1 MKLQRVTICLLL
13 ILGTLIQSSTHAQQ
27 DLWAEG
33 ELNCAQEYRE
43 FDPLTQK
50 QTYYVGVHATSGLEL
65 AHKQFNLTFESYL
78 NEAVGKRWN
87 PPIEFKMV
95 VTETPLRDWID
106 LKQEI
111 DFMYT
116 DSGVY
121 SCIGLEIGA
130 QPLATTIARLKARGR
145 EYEVDVLSGAM
156 ITLADTKDIDSVEDL
171 KGKIIGAHSFSD
183 FASAQSQFYEMQ
195 KNGMDYITDPKQ
207 VVFTGNDEETI
218 RGVLDGRWDVGFV
231 RTGQVEKTLDPSTN
245 KIVDVSLLNVLE
257 QKNNIMTN
265 GEVFPFLH
273 STPVFPE
280 WPLAAKESVDALVAE
295 EVANAMIAMKYHG
308 SIGEKIQECID
319 EARTDQ
325 QAALCRSTP
334 LVNFDTHTRCDTTQE
349 MAALAYEAEIAGFH
363 SGFRSPRSYF
373 NVRTMQQEAGF
384 VVEDEYN
391 EKLHCARNAEFY
403 GGIVCPAGHYKV
415 SKAVFETQCEQAG
428 APCPEGHSCYCS
440 PCIQAYEVNV
450 YPYSGEQASEKTGT
464 DLGCGKMSLCGIVEK
479 DKELTYHVYDNLER
493 EDSIVTA
500 VAYLG
505 AITRELPVT
514 RIGPFLY
521 KFQLSKSEPGLAIL
535 EVLIDGVHIPE
546 SPVQVQITSSACEVI
561 YPGEYRIPNAQGD
574 CICPPGTLLIAGR
587 CVSDNAHAVGIYPWT
602 IDGED
607 VAVNMTI
614 QSGCNK
620 MDICAEVPQ
629 TKEIRFRAHD
639 NQLRHNASLEALI
652 HIGQDEWYLP
662 VSKIDSFVYEF
673 GFIHNEKGVAILE
686 IFVDGIQIPDSP
698 VRVDVEYR
706 DCDLDYPGQRM
717 APSEM
722 GVCECSEST
731 MLIGSE
737 CVPISTFAAIAA
749 TIGVL
754 IACQIAYCFL
764 AYRRRK
770 NDEIWQVDPEE
781 LELSHPVEVIGQGA
795 FGVVLAAEYRGTK
808 VAIKRVIPLE
818 DNAQIK
824 RLNSRPSVSG
834 GAVVSVAASNEN
846 SQDNGSDPELGQ
858 ENGGTGSVDGGT
870 GSVTNS
876 KDTQSDSNLSVLFGG
891 FPMAQKKTRMQRWFP
906 GLVHTNATRTNLS
919 LLGTASGG
927 TTSRSIKTKL
937 LPWCDETAKRHK
949 EFRTEMRLLSR
960 LRHPCITTVMGA
972 VMTGSDP
979 MMVMEFMENGSL
991 YDLLRNETLYTGGEI
1006 ITQIVRDIAQGLR
1019 FLHASK
1025 PPILHRDLK
1034 AKNILIDSRFRAKVA
1049 DFGLATNKP
1058 GLHGTPFWMAP
1069 EYLTGKKEYNSS
1081 CDIYSF
1087 GMIIYEIY
1095 SRKIPY
1101 EGQHPR
1107 KVLRKVCD
1115 PRINYRPTVPDT
1127 CPKRMAEIMT
1137 KCWSRNDGFRP
1148 QAKDLDMLFSDMNA
1162 NDAEPLIDK
1171 QNTRLRTQVA
1181 SGDMLYQVFPK
1192 KVADQLKAGQKVE
1205 PETHDNVTVFFS
1217 DIVRFTDIS
1226 RALSPVKVC
1235 NMLDRLY
1242 VAFDALANKHGV
1254 FKVETIGDAWV
1265 GVTNLEHD
1273 ENATHVKQIAEFAVE
1288 AVAAASNVLI
1298 DEDDP
1303 SSGYLHIRVGFH
1315 SGPVVSNVIGSLN
1328 PRYALFG
1335 DTMNTAARM
1344 EGLSTSDRIQ
1354 CSNASARLLKEQA
1367 PDFPLRRRGKVA
1379 VKGKGQMT
1387 TYWVGTSSSRDFKRS
1402 GSMNKGFDEKP
1413 MVEFEADDDEE
1424 ERGKFRRFRKRK
1436 PKRLN
1441 MAGAIEED
1449 PSNSAPMSFPK
1460 SIMKGKD
1467 KDRDLNILY
1476 SEMNSSMSQ

>member
-207 VVFTGNDEETI
+207 VVFTGNDEETV

-334 LVNFDTHTRCDTTQE
+334 LVNLDTHTRCDTTQE

-373 NVRTMQQEAGF
+373 YIRTMQQEAGF
-384 VVEDEYN
+384 VIQN
-391 EKLHCARNAEFY
+391 EKNAKWHCERNGELFD
-403 GGIVCPAGHYKV
+403 GIVCPENHYKV
-415 SKAVFETQCEQAG
+415 SREVFETQCEQAG

-479 DKELTYHVYDNLER
+479 DKDLTYHVYDNLER
-493 EDSIVTA
+493 EDAVVTA
-500 VAYLG
+500 MAFLG

-514 RIGPFLY
+514 QIGPFLY
-521 KFQLSKSEPGLAIL
+521 EFQLTKSEPGLAIL
-535 EVLIDGVHIPE
+535 EVYVDGITIPE
-546 SPVQVQITSSACEVI
+546 SPMQVQVISSDCEAT
-561 YPGEYRIPNAQGD
+561 YPGEFRIPDANGD
-574 CICPPGTLLIAGR
+574 CICPVGTLLIAGK
-587 CVSDNAHAVGIYPWT
+587 CASDNAHEVGVHPWT
-602 IDGED
+602 IDGEY
-607 VAVNMTI
+607 VPLNITI

-639 NQLRHNASLEALI
+639 NQLRHNASIEALI
-652 HIGQDEWYLP
+652 HIGQEEWYLP

-686 IFVDGIQIPDSP
+686 IFFDGIQIPDSP
-698 VRVDVEYR
+698 VRVDIEYR

-717 APSEM
+717 TPGET
-722 GVCECSEST
+722 GVCKCSDST
-731 MLIGSE
+731 VLIGSE
-737 CVPISTFAAIAA
+737 CVPISVFAAIVAS
-749 TIGVL
+749 IGVL

-764 AYRRRK
+764 SYRRRK

-808 VAIKRVIPLE
+808 VAIKRVIPP
-818 DNAQIK
+818 DNVQIK
-824 RLNSRPSVSG
+824 RVNSRPSVSG
-834 GAVVSVAASNEN
+834 SIMVSGSVSNVN
-846 SQDNGSDPELGQ
+846 SQENGSDPELGQ
-858 ENGGTGSVDGGT
+858 ENGVTNSMDAGT

-876 KDTQSDSNLSVLFGG
+876 RDTTESDSNLSILFGG
-891 FPMAQKKTRMQRWFP
+891 VERGHKRTRMQKFFRTLFD
-906 GLVHTNATRTNLS
+906 TETRNNLS
-919 LLGTASGG
+919 LLGSATGG
-927 TTSRSIKTKL
+927 TTSRSIKSKV
-937 LPWCDETAKRHK
+937 LPWCDETAKRHN
-949 EFRTEMRLLSR
+949 EFKTEMRLLSR

-1006 ITQIVRDIAQGLR
+1006 IMQIVRDIAQGLR

-1069 EYLTGKKEYNSS
+1069 EYLLGKKEYNTS
-1081 CDIYSF
+1081 CDIYSV

-1127 CPKRMAEIMT
+1127 CPKRMAEIMA

-1171 QNTRLRTQVA
+1171 QNTRLRTEVA
-1181 SGDMLYQVFPK
+1181 AGDMLYQVFPK

-1265 GVTNLEHD
+1265 GVTNLEDD
-1273 ENATHVKQIAEFAVE
+1273 ENSTHVKQIAEFAVE

-1303 SSGYLHIRVGFH
+1303 SAGYLHIRVGFH

-1354 CSNASARLLKEQA
+1354 CSDASARLLKEQA

-1387 TYWVGTSSSRDFKRS
+1387 TYWVGTSPSLEKSPSRQ
-1402 GSMNKGFDEKP
+1402 GFDDKP
-1413 MVEFEADDDEE
+1413 LVEFQEENE
-1424 ERGKFRRFRKRK
+1424 ERGRNRRFRKRK
-1436 PKRLN
+1436 PRKVN
-1441 MAGAIEED
+1441 MTGAIEED
-1449 PSNSAPMSFPK
+1449 PSNSAPSILRK
-1460 SIMKGKD
+1460 SIMKGRD
-1467 KDRDLNILY
+1467 KDRDLKNILY
-1476 SEMNSSMSQ
+1476 SQMSSSMSQ